1 MTLFSKG
8 LNLKSVGALLVSA
21 LVLLVSSCTEVNDE
35 LGTNIVP
42 PGQQFEV
49 KFAQV
54 GEGIGSYLTLTD
66 SVATSSLDYAYFGAM
81 RDAHYGG
88 KTKATALVQ
97 FAHSMS
103 TDTVEYADRDAKPDS
118 LVLLLGMKR
127 AGGDTLK
134 RQTFDVYRMRKGL
147 KLDSVYCSGIDYE
160 TYIDSRPMFT
170 CEFGGK
176 PNGAMLFDTL
186 SLKVAD
192 QALAE
197 EFMQELWSET
207 EIYDDNEL
215 FLEKFAGLCL
225 TPSGTSPE
233 DAAIYGLNLQWDE
246 DEGPASYLV
255 LYGHSYPKGD
265 DPELVEDD
273 IMRAFAISNNAYF
286 TDLKAVSAFE
296 HDYSASLFGG
306 SINLDTPADEPL
318 ENPVTEGYVEG
329 LMGVA
334 TTLEFDD
341 EFVAALRALRPE
353 GSEIFIN
360 QATLTIPL
368 AEEDY
373 TFFDYAP
380 ARLGTYANYAKLQA
394 VADYNYYYEE
404 SYDME
409 LVYGGYL
416 NRTFGCYALDLSLY
430 LQQLLMDESDEV
442 SRRITLGMGAYDYLD
457 EAVVK
462 LALGGSEPLKFDIT
476 YTVIG
481 K

>member
-1 MTLFSKG
+1 MTLFSKEF
-8 LNLKSVGALLVSA
+8 NLKSVGAVLVSA

-35 LGTNIVP
+35 LGVNIIP
-42 PGQQFEV
+42 PGQQFDV
-49 KFAQV
+49 QFGTV
-54 GEGIGSYLTLTD
+54 GEGINTYLTLTD

-81 RDAHYGG
+81 TNPHYGG
-88 KTKATALVQ
+88 KTKASALVQ
-97 FAHSMS
+97 FSYSMR
-103 TDTVEYADRDAKPDS
+103 TDTVEYADRDAQPDS

-134 RQTFDVYRMRKGL
+134 RQTFDVYRIRKAL
-147 KLDSVYCSGIDYE
+147 ELDSTYYAGIDYKSI
-160 TYIDSRPMFT
+160 IDARPMFT
-170 CEFGGK
+170 CEFGGR
-176 PNGAMLFDTL
+176 PRGAMQFDTL

-192 QALAE
+192 AALAE
-197 EFMQELWSET
+197 EFMQELWSDT
-207 EIYDDNEL
+207 TLYGTDSL
-215 FLEKFAGLCL
+215 FVKKFGGLCL

-246 DEGPASYLV
+246 DEGPASYLL

-265 DPELVEDD
+265 DPSLVEDD
-273 IMRAFAISNNAYF
+273 IMRAFSISNNAYF

-296 HDYSASLFGG
+296 HDYSATLYGG
-306 SINLDTPADEPL
+306 SINFNTPSGDPL

-329 LMGVA
+329 LMGVT

-341 EFVAALRALRPE
+341 DFVAQLRALRPE
-353 GSEIFIN
+353 GSDIFIN

-404 SYDME
+404 NYDME
-409 LVYGGYL
+409 LVYGGHL
-416 NRTFGCYALDLSLY
+416 NRTFGCYTMDLSLY
-430 LQQLLMDESDEV
+430 LQQLLMDESNEV
-442 SRRITLGMGAYDYLD
+442 TRRITLGMSAYDYLD

-462 LALGGSEPLKFDIT
+462 LALGGSEPLQFSIT